1 VWDISFSPGTA
12 DEGAQGEEDEA
23 GHSGTHRYAFNRAR
37 TQVRHPLHVR
47 ERLILLEERLER
59 VILRRSVLPVAFGLF
74 VILALFLLRNEI
86 LGEPLSRATVSWI
99 LFFGVGAIFGITL
112 NEITARRA
120 IRNPKEEIEPLRP
133 PYHPEALTSKTGRA
147 S

>member
-1 VWDISFSPGTA
+1 M
-12 DEGAQGEEDEA
+12 
-23 GHSGTHRYAFNRAR
+23 
-37 TQVRHPLHVR
+37 RHPPDVR

-59 VILRRSVLPVAFGLF
+59 VILRRLALPVAFGLF

-99 LFFGVGAIFGITL
+99 QFFGVGAIFGITL

-120 IRNPKEEIEPLRP
+120 IRNLKEEIETLRP

-147 S
+147 SYRGSHP